1 MLLYIKARRT
11 VELSRRTSGRLQRI
25 VELNPTPLQ
34 GRDSFHSIKV
44 FNDKILIL

>member
-1 MLLYIKARRT
+1 L
-11 VELSRRTSGRLQRI
+11 LSRKLRDTRYGRLQRF

>member
-1 MLLYIKARRT
+1 MFSSVVTIDLLVKPTDEAFQIH
-11 VELSRRTSGRLQRI
+11 I

>member
-1 MLLYIKARRT
+1 MYDKLLCIYLCNMRDKPNCVYT
-11 VELSRRTSGRLQRI
+11 F